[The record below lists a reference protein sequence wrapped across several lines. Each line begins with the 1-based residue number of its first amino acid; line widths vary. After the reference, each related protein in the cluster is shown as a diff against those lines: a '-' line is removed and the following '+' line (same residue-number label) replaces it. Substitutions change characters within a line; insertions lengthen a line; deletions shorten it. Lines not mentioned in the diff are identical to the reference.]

1 MTMTDAARRRRTA
14 DSRGDRPDR
23 PTAAGRR
30 CLWRGLVGIGVL
42 IPAGALALT
51 YDVAIEPTGDPV
63 IDGAAGDAS
72 LLLQLEAEPVDG
84 LTLLS
89 RARAD
94 LERFEQVMRSEG
106 YYASDVAV
114 TIDGEPVDSEALRE
128 RLAEAGEDEAV
139 SVSATL
145 EPGPRYV
152 VEAIEVVGPE
162 DTPSPFRPR
171 EPVLTVGDPA
181 RSADILAYEQQ
192 VLTLMR
198 EDARPYAAVPD
209 RRAVVDHTAQTMAL
223 TFTTEPGPRAVLG
236 EVSFVG
242 LERTDAGFLQTTIP
256 FAFGTPYAPDRIRE
270 LRDDLTELNLFR
282 SIRVAPADELA
293 ADGSLPLTVTLEE
306 RPPRTIGFGA
316 AYGTSSGLSFNA
328 YWRHR
333 NLFGQAERLSV
344 EGEVSEILENS
355 AEDFGYHLDVSFEKP
370 YFPIPAMSALAE
382 ASADREILEA
392 YEREGFELFGG
403 IAYEWS
409 EEVTLRGGVLVSQS
423 SIVEDGMRDD
433 IFLVGLRG
441 RATYDDR
448 DDVLDPTEG
457 INASLSM
464 SGFSEALGADRSFLS
479 ARLDG
484 STYFDFG
491 GQGDIVLALRGAV
504 GSITGEETADIPAD
518 RRFYAGGGGS
528 VRGYD
533 FQSVGPLDP
542 DGSPS
547 GGRSLVEA
555 SAELRIRV
563 FEDYGIVPFVDAGQV
578 FDDSYP
584 DFGEEFQIGAGIG
597 LRYYSDFGPI
607 RLDFA
612 VPVNP
617 RDGDPDFAFYV
628 SIGQSF

>member
-1 MTMTDAARRRRTA
+1 M
-14 DSRGDRPDR
+14 
-23 PTAAGRR
+23 
-30 CLWRGLVGIGVL
+30 

-51 YDVAIEPTGDPV
+51 YDVTIEPTGIPV

-84 LTLLS
+84 LTLLG

-94 LERFEQVMRSEG
+94 HDRLEQVLRSEG
-106 YYASDVAV
+106 FYGGEVAV
-114 TIDGEPVDSEALRE
+114 TIDGEPIDSQALRD
-128 RLAEAGEDEAV
+128 RLAEAGESEAV
-139 SVSATL
+139 AVTATL
-145 EPGPRYV
+145 EPGPRYLV
-152 VEAIEVVGPE
+152 GSIDVVGP
-162 DTPSPFRPR
+162 DDAPSPYRPE
-171 EPVLTVGDPA
+171 EPLLTVGDPA
-181 RSADILAYEQQ
+181 RAEAILAYEQQ
-192 VLTLMR
+192 VLAAMR

-209 RRAVVDHTAQTMAL
+209 RRAVVDHAAQTMAL
-223 TFTTEPGPRAVLG
+223 TFTTEPGPQAVLG
-236 EVSFVG
+236 QVTFEG
-242 LERTDAGFLQTTIP
+242 LERTDADFLQTTIP
-256 FAFGTPYAPDRIRE
+256 FAFGTPYAPDRIRAFRE
-270 LRDDLTELNLFR
+270 DLTELNLFR
-282 SIRVAPADELA
+282 SVRIAPAEELTP
-293 ADGSLPLTVTLEE
+293 DGSLPLTVTLEE

-370 YFPIPAMSALAE
+370 YFPIPAMSVLAE

-403 IAYEWS
+403 IAYQWS

-423 SIVEDGMRDD
+423 SILEDGMRDD
-433 IFLVGLRG
+433 VFLVGLRG
-441 RATYDDR
+441 RAIYDDR
-448 DDVLDPTEG
+448 DDVLNPTEG
-457 INASLSM
+457 INASLTM
-464 SGFSEALGADRSFLS
+464 SGFSEAIGSDRSFLS

-484 STYFDFG
+484 STYLDFG
-491 GQGDIVLALRGAV
+491 SEGDVVLALRGAL

-533 FQSVGPLDP
+533 FQTVGPLSP
-542 DGSPS
+542 DGSPQ

-555 SAELRIRV
+555 SAELRIRL